1 MSSSLGFTP
10 GSSRTPRARPLPVSS
25 DATSSTSPKPTSLFI
40 ARAVSAEGVGLV
52 PLRWSQALVALN
64 LLLFG
69 AHTAVVVTTL
79 MADIRFPITVYQTRL
94 KDEVN
99 ANFTCIYDFAQRDGE
114 RFCTVDAYTA
124 SGNSTPTAECA
135 PVVAAFNAGTGAL
148 PSTDELGSP
157 LLQAYSLE
165 RLFGDVDQ
173 GGAQA
178 TRYVIVAIEA
188 ITALFHLTYAASFI
202 RVLHE
207 RRQGLASTT
216 LEHLLARGG
225 MPGRWHEYALTAGL
239 MSIFISATGNVFDV
253 YALLGAALSTFGLMY
268 IGGMIEHTLA
278 EGLASTAVVLLYV
291 PGMAL
296 FAVTWVPLIRQLWLD
311 VFRISCR
318 TWETDTLFGCG
329 EPTCFGRQVPIAIF
343 VLVLLVLFGCFA
355 LIAVGK
361 VYFVGGWSRPVDLLL
376 VEIRKCTGADRTRWM
391 LPVYWLLGALVQT
404 LGYVGFLLLVGPFVA
419 VGRVLADSLLGV
431 LPHEWARETRC
442 PPTLPVAVHGL
453 YVAET
458 AYAVASATSKLFL
471 AIFFLVSFGSRDW

>member
-1 MSSSLGFTP
+1 MSSLGFTP
-10 GSSRTPRARPLPVSS
+10 GSSRTLRARPPPRAKEETAPS
-25 DATSSTSPKPTSLFI
+25 KPNVNTIFVT
-40 ARAVSAEGVGLV
+40 RAISAEGSGLV
-52 PLRWSQALVALN
+52 PLRWSQALIGLN

-69 AHTAVVVTTL
+69 VHTAVVVTTL

-94 KDEVN
+94 RDDVN
-99 ANFTCIYDFAQRDGE
+99 ANFTCIYDFAKRDGE

-124 SGNSTPTAECA
+124 SGNSTPTADCESI
-135 PVVAAFNAGTGAL
+135 VDDFNNGVGAL
-148 PSTDELGSP
+148 PSTDEGGSP
-157 LLQAYSLE
+157 LLAAYNLE
-165 RLFGDVDQ
+165 RLFGDVDE
-173 GGAQA
+173 GGARA

-188 ITALFHLTYAASFI
+188 ITALFHLTYAATFVRI
-202 RVLHE
+202 LRE
-207 RRQGLASTT
+207 RREGLAATT
-216 LEHLLARGG
+216 MEHLLARGG

-239 MSIFISATGNVFDV
+239 MSIFISASGNVFDV

-278 EGLASTAVVLLYV
+278 EGLSSTAIVLLYV

-318 TWETDTLFGCG
+318 TWETDTLFSCA

-361 VYFVGGWSRPVDLLL
+361 VYFVGGWSRPFDELL
-376 VEIRKCTGADRTRWM
+376 VEIRRCTTADRTRWV
-391 LPVYWLLGALVQT
+391 LPVYWLLGSLVQAF
-404 LGYVGFLLLVGPFVA
+404 GYVGFLLFVGPAVA
-419 VGRVLADSLLGV
+419 VGRVLADCLLGV
-431 LPHEWARETRC
+431 LPYEIARETRC
-442 PPTLPVAVHGL
+442 PPTLPIAIHGL
-453 YVAET
+453 YAAET
-458 AYAVASATSKLFL
+458 AYAIASATAKLFL

>member
-157 LLQAYSLE
+157 LLQAYSSGLSPPA
-165 RLFGDVDQ
+165 
-173 GGAQA
+173 GGRPSRRDCH
-178 TRYVIVAIEA
+178 TR
-188 ITALFHLTYAASFI
+188 TARWRAASCCSSI
-202 RVLHE
+202 
-207 RRQGLASTT
+207 AAA
-216 LEHLLARGG
+216 ARFKC
-225 MPGRWHEYALTAGL
+225 PKRKW
-239 MSIFISATGNVFDV
+239 SAARLRIAYWITPR
-253 YALLGAALSTFGLMY
+253 APP
-268 IGGMIEHTLA
+268 A
-278 EGLASTAVVLLYV
+278 EVGV
-291 PGMAL
+291 
-296 FAVTWVPLIRQLWLD
+296 
-311 VFRISCR
+311 SC
-318 TWETDTLFGCG
+318 
-329 EPTCFGRQVPIAIF
+329 CFG
-343 VLVLLVLFGCFA
+343 
-355 LIAVGK
+355 
-361 VYFVGGWSRPVDLLL
+361 
-376 VEIRKCTGADRTRWM
+376 
-391 LPVYWLLGALVQT
+391 
-404 LGYVGFLLLVGPFVA
+404 
-419 VGRVLADSLLGV
+419 
-431 LPHEWARETRC
+431 
-442 PPTLPVAVHGL
+442 PPRL
-453 YVAET
+453 
-458 AYAVASATSKLFL
+458 SA
-471 AIFFLVSFGSRDW
+471 